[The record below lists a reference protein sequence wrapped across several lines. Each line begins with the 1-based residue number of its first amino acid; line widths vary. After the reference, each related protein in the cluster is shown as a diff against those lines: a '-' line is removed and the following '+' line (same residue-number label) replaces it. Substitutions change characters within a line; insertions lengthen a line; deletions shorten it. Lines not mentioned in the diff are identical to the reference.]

1 MQTKKYLVQVEFDS
15 GVSAYWIHHI
25 SILMSVSEFDIYT
38 QLGYDVIYNT
48 NRSYTMNQLIIFI
61 V

>member
-38 QLGYDVIYNT
+38 HSWYCG
-48 NRSYTMNQLIIFI
+48 IFKLCYFLQ
-61 V
+61 